1 MTCEEVFPLSLLGI
15 PFFSVLMA
23 LSVHTV
29 RADFFF
35 SLICLTPLVTKRE
48 SGTAHSPLG
57 K

>member
-35 SLICLTPLVTKRE
+35 FNMFDS
-48 SGTAHSPLG
+48 SGD
-57 K
+57 